1 MLCGCDALEGEIS
14 NQVVV
19 AEVNN
24 LTRPGFLLKLLKTL
38 TVSSYL
44 KHAVSVQNSSGGI
57 LGCGRIETLSAVA
70 ASYQGETIFTQFSR
84 YLPVFLLD
92 SSNSQVRQYR
102 ILESVS
108 CSSRAAIFDPWSPPG
123 MQVGTKQTTDQF
135 PVGDLPN
142 HPVEFLLFLHEIPL
156 IGNATIVGHVVSIDV
171 CWHVFHYCLQC

>member
-1 MLCGCDALEGEIS
+1 MQGPYDTMLRGCDALEGEIS

-19 AEVNN
+19 TELNIVN
-24 LTRPGFLLKLLKTL
+24 LTRPGFPLKLLKTY

-44 KHAVSVQNSSGGI
+44 RHAVSVQNSSGGI

-70 ASYQGETIFTQFSR
+70 ASYQGETTFTQFSR
-84 YLPVFLLD
+84 YLPVVLSD

-123 MQVGTKQTTDQF
+123 VQVGTRQTTDQF

-142 HPVEFLLFLHEIPL
+142 RPLEYLLFLYEVPL
-156 IGNATIVGHVVSIDV
+156 IGNATIVGHVVRE
-171 CWHVFHYCLQC
+171 H